1 MSHPSVCVMHHACQ
15 KRSLVLQVSDAQNF
29 QASDATSSDR
39 VGVAGISIG
48 LPLELRVVAAR

>member
-1 MSHPSVCVMHHACQ
+1 MHHACQ